1 MGWFQE
7 ICHNVGL
14 MIHNV
19 QHPVKTTET
28 RVVRKETET
37 EKRGA
42 VTLRRTTIEEIE
54 IQKDHPDPN
63 NNNNNDNDNDN
74 NTTT

>member
-19 QHPVKTTET
+19 QHPDKTTET
-28 RVVRKETET
+28 HVVRKKTET

-54 IQKDHPDPN
+54 IQKDDPN
-63 NNNNNDNDNDN
+63 KNDNDNDN
-74 NTTT
+74 TTT